1 MTHIEVDLFS
11 LYVLFSHFRPRDGT
25 LENCFFQ
32 MSYARASTWT
42 SRGLNWENKTYR
54 VKRSI
59 SLFLSSY
66 FASKPRDKG
75 RVLVINKIHFFF
87 AEFDWKSSWVRGGEK
102 HFCTDSPYDRRNVTC
117 KPSKCE
123 LTHEFDIDSNQ
134 ANCNEK
140 VRWQGKHE
148 NNSTITCK

>member
-11 LYVLFSHFRPRDGT
+11 LYVLFSHFRSRDGT

-54 VKRSI
+54 LKRSI

-75 RVLVINKIHFFF
+75 RMLVINTIHFFLQNLIENRVEF
-87 AEFDWKSSWVRGGEK
+87 AVEK
-102 HFCTDSPYDRRNVTC
+102 NIFAQTAHMIAVTSC
-117 KPSKCE
+117 V
-123 LTHEFDIDSNQ
+123 NQ
-134 ANCNEK
+134 ANVSLHMNLIATRPIVMK
-140 VRWQGKHE
+140 RSDAYKA
-148 NNSTITCK
+148 STKTIQP